1 MGVKVYQNNEWVEF
15 SAGGGT
21 GSSGIIV
28 QDEGTTLTNLA
39 GTLNFTGDAVTASG
53 TGSVKTINVS
63 GGSFIGLTDTPQNY
77 TNAANKFVRVNSTGT
92 ALEFLTQTPTTGAAG
107 NNKQVQ
113 YNDGSTLQGADGL
126 EFIKS
131 GSLETFGLILKPF
144 STDGSNYGGGMIR
157 AQTKDNPATGFP
169 WNRASLSADGAIE
182 LFRTRVVD
190 PTGGPHLDFKS
201 QMGDGD
207 PTPSNDE
214 EDMDARIQMDY
225 ALESGSINPNSADY
239 SAITFQTGGKGYHSG
254 TNANG
259 NVVER
264 LRIGKAGEIGILAGP
279 YLANSTPNTRTDD
292 EKYGQSGYVLTSNG
306 KGNSVSWTSKG
317 TPSGSSFTT
326 PLVVSIPATQPANT
340 VGATVN
346 IADFRSNTGA
356 NKSKLLIYNARKIAN
371 IGWENTTMNIQRQID
386 DAGANFGYIQFGR
399 GNGLGGTQGGTIH
412 FGTGDGATPA
422 SNTVERVEIDP
433 NGYLIAKADIRLR
446 RTASNNGGIYFGDS
460 NSNFIF
466 GEDSVETLTFNSG
479 GTGNFIQ
486 DEQITATNGATAY
499 VKSWNSSTYVLTIY
513 NRTDTFV
520 DGNTVSGAS
529 ASWVIASS
537 GFSSN
542 NSDVL
547 TFATAGAEKLRI
559 TKDGALGLSGLNYGT
574 AGQVLTSGGPNAA
587 PTWGDGGSGSGGS
600 GSVTTSIKTFTTS
613 GNHTYTPTSGT
624 TSIIVHVIGGGGGS
638 GSAKHYGFSG
648 GAGGGG
654 VGIRHYNSTEIG
666 TSATI
671 TVGAGGAGGASGNSP
686 PNGGDGSDGQSTSFA
701 PNGSGVT
708 LTATGGVHSDG
719 AGHLARTAGGAGGVA
734 NSNAEI
740 YLNGEAGYKTNSGSN
755 NQSIDGHYDSGRALI
770 FAKAGYGG
778 YGTYG
783 LGGRGT
789 IAGSSTNIWTGGEA
803 GSTGAVIIY
812 EFAGGG
818 SGSGGSGSGN
828 SFVLLSEQTAT
839 GNEVEFT
846 GIPSDAMEIT
856 VMLNGVSH
864 DGGQFSAQHFVV
876 QLGTS
881 SGYINSGYVSNS
893 NTITSA
899 QSPHTGHASEA
910 FTNGFGILVGTG
922 VAVLYGSMI
931 INKASS
937 NSYTEIGNFRT
948 SVASGADT
956 RGSLSSVS
964 GTIDRLKIKVT
975 SSQNF
980 DAGTISVSYKT
991 PGDSVTTG
999 TTKVAVVKD
1008 QKNYNVNGGDFFQNA
1023 WRDRDL
1029 TFKEDPFNFVT
1040 LYPTTNGQTNPS
1052 PGNSPGYFA
1061 LESGTY
1067 RIKFR
1072 APAYKVNQH
1081 MAAMVWSSIE
1091 SNINKT
1097 YATTDPRD
1105 GEYHGTSE
1113 FSSDNDGRVVSD
1125 SEGTFVAEITQKSYF
1140 KVIHYGSDTQQ
1151 NNNGF
1156 GVAANIG
1163 SPDPETYTVVEI
1175 EDLATAVKDSSGSGS
1190 VSKIEQDNTSAE
1202 VVDTGTGTDA
1212 HFKVLTDNTERL
1224 RIDKDGKMG
1233 LGTNNPG
1240 FQLDVDYT
1248 RSTEEGIRILNR
1260 ATHTSATSMLR
1271 FGNDSN
1277 TNAAFLQLNSS
1288 VYNSVGGANNLVLG
1302 HGLSHDIVFST
1313 AGTEKLRITSGGY
1326 VNIGGS
1332 YTQTTYQLNVTG
1344 SFYAGSIFSPSKS
1357 FVIDHPTKEN
1367 HTLRHGCLEGP
1378 EHAVYVRG
1386 KTSGSVIN
1394 LPDYWVGLVHDD
1406 SITVNLTPIGNKRV
1420 WVESINN
1427 NSVTIGSDDSTEY
1440 FYTIFAERKDIDKLV
1455 VEVEK

>member
-131 GSLETFGLILKPF
+131 GSLESFGLILKPF

-207 PTPSNDE
+207 PTPSDDE

-254 TNANG
+254 TNTNG

-279 YLANSTPNTRTDD
+279 YLANSTPNTRSDD

-346 IADFRSNTGA
+346 IADFRSNTGV
-356 NKSKLLIYNARKIAN
+356 NKSKLLIYNVRKIAN
-371 IGWENTTMNIQRQID
+371 LGWENTTMNIQRQID

-399 GNGLGGTQGGTIH
+399 GNGLTGTQAGTIH

-446 RTASNNGGIYFGDS
+446 RTASNDGGIYFGDS

-542 NSDVL
+542 DSDVL
-547 TFATAGAEKLRI
+547 TFVTAGAEKLRI

-587 PTWGDGGSGSGGS
+587 PTWGDGGSG
-600 GSVTTSIKTFTTS
+600 
-613 GNHTYTPTSGT
+613 
-624 TSIIVHVIGGGGGS
+624 
-638 GSAKHYGFSG
+638 
-648 GAGGGG
+648 
-654 VGIRHYNSTEIG
+654 
-666 TSATI
+666 
-671 TVGAGGAGGASGNSP
+671 
-686 PNGGDGSDGQSTSFA
+686 
-701 PNGSGVT
+701 
-708 LTATGGVHSDG
+708 
-719 AGHLARTAGGAGGVA
+719 
-734 NSNAEI
+734 
-740 YLNGEAGYKTNSGSN
+740 
-755 NQSIDGHYDSGRALI
+755 
-770 FAKAGYGG
+770 
-778 YGTYG
+778 
-783 LGGRGT
+783 
-789 IAGSSTNIWTGGEA
+789 
-803 GSTGAVIIY
+803 
-812 EFAGGG
+812 G
-818 SGSGGSGSGN
+818 SGSGS
-828 SFVLLSEQTAT
+828 SFVLLTEQTIDPADNKT
-839 GNEVEFT
+839 EIEFT
-846 GIPSDAMEIT
+846 GIPADAMEIT
-856 VMLNGVSH
+856 LLFKGLSANGNNH
-864 DGGQFSAQHFVV
+864 YVV

-881 SGYINSGYVSNS
+881 SGYITTGYVGNSENSMGTSHVAS
-893 NTITSA
+893 NTTDRA
-899 QSPHTGHASEA
+899 
-910 FTNGFGILVGTG
+910 GFVIFGDGGGAELH
-922 VAVLYGSMI
+922 GSMI

-937 NSYTEIGNFRT
+937 NSYTEIGEFRKSNT
-948 SVASGADT
+948 GGAVS

-964 GTIDRLKIKVT
+964 GTVDRLKIFLNGT
-975 SSQNF
+975 NTF
-980 DAGTISVSYKT
+980 DAGTMSLSYKT
-991 PGDSVTTG
+991 SSGGVSTG
-999 TTKVAVVKD
+999 TTKVAILKD
-1008 QKNYNVNGGDFFQNA
+1008 EKDNQVNGGTFQSSG
-1023 WRDRDL
+1023 WKDRDL
-1029 TFKEDPFNFVT
+1029 TVKEDPSNLVHSFTATPNGQSTIGSGNTPGYWSLPAGDYKIDWSAPAHEIDRHKTRLVYSTTESQISTAGLDASASFVEGSASHT
-1040 LYPTTNGQTNPS
+1040 GTTNVTTQSTGSKIINLSQTTWFKIMHYCS
-1052 PGNSPGYFA
+1052 GN
-1061 LESGTY
+1061 
-1067 RIKFR
+1067 
-1072 APAYKVNQH
+1072 N
-1081 MAAMVWSSIE
+1081 
-1091 SNINKT
+1091 
-1097 YATTDPRD
+1097 TDGD
-1105 GEYHGTSE
+1105 
-1113 FSSDNDGRVVSD
+1113 
-1125 SEGTFVAEITQKSYF
+1125 
-1140 KVIHYGSDTQQ
+1140 
-1151 NNNGF
+1151 GF
-1156 GVAANIG
+1156 GRRQSSNLNTDTGTNI
-1163 SPDPETYTVVEI
+1163 YTQVRI

-1240 FQLDVDYT
+1240 FQLDVDFT
-1248 RSTEEGIRILNR
+1248 RSTQEGIRILNR

-1271 FGNDSN
+1271 FGNDEN
-1277 TNAAFLQLNSS
+1277 INGAFLQLNSS
-1288 VYNSVGGANNLVLG
+1288 AYTSIGGAYNLVLG
-1302 HGLSHDIVFST
+1302 HGENRDIVFST
-1313 AGTEKLRITSGGY
+1313 YGTEKLRIMGDPGNTFATSDNIKLNNGGGTAENTQVKGVINMGTSYKGGTAYVGSGHHSAVKLFLYKDTSVDNLYGFGVSNGVMEIQSNAHLGFFVGRNIATTASGSRTERMRITTSGH
-1326 VNIGGS
+1326 VSINGS
-1332 YTQTTYQLNVTG
+1332 TTAERNQSNHELQVYG
-1344 SFYAGSIFSPSKS
+1344 SFAASSKS

-1367 HTLRHGCLEGP
+1367 HTLTHGSLEGP

-1427 NSVTIGSDDSTEY
+1427 NSVTVGSDDSTEY
-1440 FYTIFAERKDIDKLV
+1440 FYTIFAERKDIDKIT